1 MTRIITLLSVY
12 FLMCM
17 SPALAQT
24 LSDVNTIKQNIIN
37 MWAAVEVGD
46 VDTYMTYV
54 HEDYTVFGE
63 GDIYLQAGKNKER
76 ASYTDYLGRVQN
88 VKTFMHQPEVTV
100 RRDTAWITYYW
111 TDSGYS
117 NAKDAKGKTVKGESF
132 TTKGKSTRIFVK
144 ENGKWLCIH
153 SHFTDVP

>member
-1 MTRIITLLSVY
+1 MLRLSTYFVILSLL
-12 FLMCM
+12 FMQ
-17 SPALAQT
+17 PAFAQT
-24 LSDVNTIKQNIIN
+24 SSDADKVKQNIIS

-46 VDTYMTYV
+46 VDTYMTYI
-54 HEDYTVFGE
+54 HDDYTVFGE
-63 GDIYLQAGKNKER
+63 GDIYLQSGKDKER
-76 ASYTDYLGRVQN
+76 ASYADYLGRVSG
-88 VKTFMHQPEVTV
+88 VRTFMHQPEVTL
-100 RRDTAWITYYW
+100 RGKTAWITYYW

-117 NAKDAKGKTVKGESF
+117 NTKNAKGDTVRGERF